1 MRTVVIAWMVA
12 LGLSG
17 CSLAAAPPPAPTADE
32 AQQYYSAMLDKT
44 WISTGLSGVMDRPRV
59 EESEPV
65 PEDEWSDVLVHC
77 MSGKGF
83 ALQGFEWNP
92 RSGYLLAD
100 APSEDESQTS
110 SDAQLA
116 FYMCLAANPPEQIHD
131 PYFLSPAQ
139 LDYVYDYYA
148 TWLIPCLAHHGWE
161 LRNAPTREE
170 FADLAG
176 YWSPYDSIIVDDV
189 GDFEESANRCGPSRP
204 ALG

>member
-1 MRTVVIAWMVA
+1 MLLVAVTVVVT
-12 LGLSG
+12 LPG
-17 CSLAAAPPPAPTADE
+17 CTLAVTPPPPPTANE

-44 WISTGLSGVMDRPRV
+44 WISTGLSGVMDRPTV
-59 EESEPV
+59 AAPSPV
-65 PEDEWSDVLVHC
+65 PEDEWSQVLSRC

-100 APSEDESQTS
+100 APADDPAQTS
-110 SDAQLA
+110 SDGQLA
-116 FYMCLAANPPEQIHD
+116 FYMCLAANPPAEIHD

-148 TWLIPCLAHHGWE
+148 DWVVPCLAQHGWA

-170 FADLAG
+170 FAELAG
-176 YWSPYDSIIVDDV
+176 YWTPYDSIEVSDV
-189 GDFEESANRCGPSRP
+189 GEFETSTDLCGPSRP
-204 ALG
+204 PLS